1 MVMPA
6 KTTLKQISEQLKLS
20 VSTVSR
26 ALKDHPDIAEETKRK
41 VRELASQLEYEP
53 NAYAIGLRTK
63 NSKIFGLIVPSISNW
78 FYESVIAAAEKIA
91 RENGY
96 SLMIL
101 QSGNDP
107 AIETENLRLC
117 RLNRVAGVLIS
128 VVPGS
133 VEEPFRKLEEAEIPI
148 VFLDKVPEA
157 DQYNK
162 VCMDDEAAA
171 RMAAE
176 HLLEKGRLNVLG
188 LFGNPQMSITRKRKQ
203 AFTSV
208 LQKAGIVVHL
218 YDCLDTIEAR
228 KITEELY
235 KSRGFDTVF
244 AMSDELLMGAMS
256 ALQELQLSIPGQ
268 VSVIAIS
275 NGFLPALYNPVI
287 TYVETSGAALGELAT
302 NRLIDYLNGKT
313 FTRSL
318 LVPVRL
324 VEGKSVEGLNC

>member
-1 MVMPA
+1 MPSN
-6 KTTLKQISEQLKLS
+6 TTLKQISEQLKLS
-20 VSTVSR
+20 ISTVSR
-26 ALKDHPDIAEETKRK
+26 ALKNHPDIAKETKQK
-41 VRELASQLEYEP
+41 VRELADQLEYEP
-53 NAYAIGLRTK
+53 NTYAINLRTK
-63 NSKIFGLIVPSISNW
+63 SSKIFGLIVPSISNW
-78 FYESVIAAAEKIA
+78 FYESVIAAAEKKA

-101 QSGNDP
+101 QSGDDP
-107 AIETENLRLC
+107 GIEAENLRLC

-133 VEEPFRKLEEAEIPI
+133 VEEPFRKLEEAEIPV
-148 VFLDKVPEA
+148 VFLDKVPDA

-162 VCMDDEAAA
+162 VCVDDEGAA
-171 RMAAE
+171 RLAAR
-176 HLLEKGRLNVLG
+176 HILEMGRKNVLG

-203 AFTSV
+203 AFTDII
-208 LQKAGIVVHL
+208 QEAGITLSIH
-218 YDCLDTIEAR
+218 DCLDTFEAK

-244 AMSDELLMGAMS
+244 TMSDELLMGAMS
-256 ALQELQLSIPGQ
+256 ALQELQINIPQQ

-302 NRLIDYLNGKT
+302 SRLVDYLNGKT

-318 LVPVRL
+318 VVPVRL
-324 VEGKSVEGLNC
+324 VEGKSM